1 MPGMKLSRMTRTIAL
16 CAALSG
22 PALLPTA
29 AFAQAPPPGV
39 EPVRPGEQVVSL
51 LGRETKLTVIELQ
64 TRIVELPNRIKT
76 VDGHDPEVLTIDALS
91 ATRIRLKAE
100 KPGVTSFTL
109 TDEFDNVYTVEVFV
123 DADVRALQ
131 AMLRRLFPGASI
143 EVVGLNGDVLLR
155 GWVIDPTEIPRI
167 VEVARKYAPNVL
179 DQMNV
184 GGVSQVQLQ
193 VKVMEVQ
200 RSKLREL
207 GFNFL
212 HVGENG
218 YFSNN
223 IGQLAPI
230 SSATLPFGGPPAVT
244 VAPAAFSNASAQFAV
259 LGSDSIFQ
267 AFIEAVE
274 TNSLAKVLAETAL
287 VTNSGR
293 PATMLAGGQF
303 PVLVPQS
310 LGTVT
315 IQYRE
320 FGVRME
326 ALPLVLGNG
335 RLRLDVAPEVSERD
349 VSSAVS
355 VNGFVVPGITVRRV
369 NTQVEM
375 RFGETLMLGGLILQR
390 ETESRIKV
398 PFLGDLP
405 WIGSAFS
412 RRRSD
417 VGETEVLIMVTPQ
430 MVAPITPGQLP
441 ITGPGTNT
449 EPTSSHEFYFDGF
462 MEVPRYN
469 PNTDP
474 IGSGG
479 TYELV
484 TPGDVCPPGATGPV
498 TSPGP
503 SIPLPPPAPSE
514 TAPPAEVV
522 EPTLGRRGT
531 KDNRVQQTSG
541 VRDAS
546 PKRRSTTLGT
556 MDADRFTVKKELP
569 PSGRASTVKPNTGD
583 DLRSSNQGTGHSTG
597 SSAGKFEMI
606 EPAAAN
612 QTRSYR

>member
-1 MPGMKLSRMTRTIAL
+1 MPGMIELRKTRTMAL
-16 CAALSG
+16 FCALAG
-22 PALLPTA
+22 YAFLPSVVG
-29 AFAQAPPPGV
+29 AQTPPGV
-39 EPVRPGEQVVSL
+39 EPARPGEQVISL
-51 LGRETKLTVIELQ
+51 LGKDSKLTLVELQ
-64 TRIVELPNRIKT
+64 TRIVELSNRIRT
-76 VDGHDPEVLTIDALS
+76 VDGHDPEIITIDAVS
-91 ATRIRLKAE
+91 KNRIRLKAE
-100 KPGVTSFTL
+100 KPGVTSFSL

-131 AMLRRLFPGASI
+131 SMLKRLFPGASI

-167 VEVARKYAPNVL
+167 VEVAKKFAPNVL

-212 HVGENG
+212 HVGQNG
-218 YFSNN
+218 YFSSN

-230 SSATLPFGGPPAVT
+230 NSTTLPFGGPPSVT
-244 VAPAAFSNASAQFAV
+244 VNPAALAGPTAQFAV
-259 LGSDSIFQ
+259 VGSDSIFQ

-274 TNSLAKVLAETAL
+274 TNSLAKVLAETTL

-303 PVLVPQS
+303 PILVPQS

-349 VSSAVS
+349 FTGAVS
-355 VNGFVVPGITVRRV
+355 VGGFVVPGITIRRV

-390 ETESRIKV
+390 ETETRIKV

-417 VGETEVLIMVTPQ
+417 VGETEVMIMVTPQ
-430 MVAPITPGQLP
+430 MAAPITPGQLP

-449 EPTSSHEFYFDGF
+449 ESPASREFYFDGF

-474 IGSGG
+474 IGSPSEI
-479 TYELV
+479 TVVNPEAV
-484 TPGDVCPPGATGPV
+484 GAPV
-498 TSPGP
+498 FAEP
-503 SIPLPPPAPSE
+503 SLPPAAES
-514 TAPPAEVV
+514 APPVDLP
-522 EPTLGRRGT
+522 EPAMGRRS
-531 KDNRVQQTSG
+531 KSDNQIQQASG
-541 VRDAS
+541 IRES
-546 PKRRSTTLGT
+546 STRKRSTTLGV
-556 MDADRFTVKKELP
+556 MDSDRFSIKKEIP
-569 PSGRASTVKPNTGD
+569 GAARSAATVKPNTGD
-583 DLRSSNQGTGHSTG
+583 NVRAGGTGTPGHSTG
-597 SSAGKFEMI
+597 GKSTRFQMI
-606 EPAAAN
+606 EPAPDAQSAG
-612 QTRSYR
+612 RSDGYSNR